1 MSRATCS
8 FTCKNVASICLRS
21 SGVSMP
27 SDWNSAVYL
36 LENRDVVRTF
46 HALNPARAQ
55 WLDLDRGQDSRRNTR
70 TLSMR

>member
-1 MSRATCS
+1 MSRATCF
-8 FTCKNVASICLRS
+8 FTCNNVASICPRS

-27 SDWNSAVYL
+27 SDWNSAVCL

-55 WLDLDRGQDSRRNTR
+55 
-70 TLSMR
+70 